1 MKQHLMPLD
10 DHEAKIE
17 KFFEASLKLI
27 NSFEKEFDRQRFVL
41 ADKTIVSLRDLQ
53 KKYRIHYP
61 NLRDDYMSSIVPGL
75 SQEDLD
81 WIIEFQA
88 NYDIVDRAFLRFGK
102 VVRMME
108 VSDSHEIEV

>member
-1 MKQHLMPLD
+1 MEQHLKPLD
-10 DHEAKIE
+10 GHAAKIE
-17 KFFEASLKLI
+17 NFFEASLKLI
-27 NSFEKEFDRQRFVL
+27 NSYEKEFDRPRFVL

-53 KKYRIHYP
+53 EKYRTHYP

-102 VVRMME
+102 VIRMME
-108 VSDSHEIEV
+108 VSNTHEIEV